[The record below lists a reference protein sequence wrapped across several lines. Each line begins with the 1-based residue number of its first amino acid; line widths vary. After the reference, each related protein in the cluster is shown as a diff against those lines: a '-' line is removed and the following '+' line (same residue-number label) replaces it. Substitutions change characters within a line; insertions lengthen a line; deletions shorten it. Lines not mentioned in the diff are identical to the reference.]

1 MIRLLVNLHRS
12 AVVAAIAIALCATGF
27 AHRLPSVQDTA
38 LVAAL
43 EVWGS
48 SGDFC
53 GTDSSGRAHHPD
65 VCLACQVIGSALL
78 PPLADAALS
87 WVPPMLV
94 KVSAPRENRS
104 VVRVLDVSRA
114 SQGPPAA

>member
-12 AVVAAIAIALCATGF
+12 ALVAAIAVALCATGF
-27 AHRLPSVQDTA
+27 AHRLSNVQEKA
-38 LVAAL
+38 LVVAL
-43 EVWGS
+43 EVWGG

-53 GTDSSGRAHHPD
+53 GSDPSGRAHHPD

-78 PPLADAALS
+78 PPLAEAARSGL
-87 WVPPMLV
+87 PPILV

-104 VVRVLDVSRA
+104 VARVLDVSRA
-114 SQGPPAA
+114 SQGPPAG